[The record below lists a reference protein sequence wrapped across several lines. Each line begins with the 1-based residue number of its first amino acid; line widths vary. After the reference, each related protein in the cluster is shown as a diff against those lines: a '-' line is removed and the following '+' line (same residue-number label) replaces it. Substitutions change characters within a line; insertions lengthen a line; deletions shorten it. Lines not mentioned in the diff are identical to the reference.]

1 MALLAVSEKLF
12 RSLSNF
18 FGISGDLFNVYSFL
32 TQERVKAWQ
41 SWQGV
46 QRDLNKRR
54 EAKVKTKL
62 NPLQKHQDKSRHF

>member
-1 MALLAVSEKLF
+1 MLAVSEKPF

-18 FGISGDLFNVYSFL
+18 FWISDDLFNDYNFLL

-54 EAKVKTKL
+54 EAKVETKL
-62 NPLQKHQDKSRHF
+62 N

>member
-1 MALLAVSEKLF
+1 MLAVSEKLF

-54 EAKVKTKL
+54 EAKVKT
-62 NPLQKHQDKSRHF
+62 